1 MLRFFLCGGGTST
14 HDSVVLKRLWRMNA
28 NRQLAKER
36 SPSQMGRSYESI
48 RSALSGHRAGA
59 ANILPSVGCIDF
71 AKFRR
76 QRFRN
81 AVMNSGRAHKR
92 GLLPLSPAELELLST
107 ADLLARREQLLACDE
122 SWNQSDLSKREV
134 AAAADLILFKAD
146 TEWRQAIRAIAC
158 VIAKRDN
165 RDLIRLAYE
174 ASQSPAPHS
183 QQFVRPPP
191 RNGAVNPPVRP
202 VRAKERRPEN

>member
-1 MLRFFLCGGGTST
+1 
-14 HDSVVLKRLWRMNA
+14 
-28 NRQLAKER
+28 
-36 SPSQMGRSYESI
+36 
-48 RSALSGHRAGA
+48 
-59 ANILPSVGCIDF
+59 
-71 AKFRR
+71 
-76 QRFRN
+76 
-81 AVMNSGRAHKR
+81 MNSGRAHKR
-92 GLLPLSPAELELLST
+92 GLLPLSPAALELLST